1 MQNPKYLQTLIL
13 MQKQE
18 QTDLTAE
25 MQKLSE
31 VIHYR
36 IIRMGRRCIWMV
48 LRTSWRWQQRME
60 AVFWPMWMRWQFPL
74 RWSRKPVLPTG
85 ASMQLRMLRHRIIR
99 RKRTSEFW
107 KLKEHWRQNVIR
119 TPEADRQ
126 WLRQPLEVN
135 GCMWLLYW
143 QIWIRRFM

>member
-1 MQNPKYLQTLIL
+1 MIPEDAKRSDGCTSAVGSGLVYAGDILIDDTKTRTIETKGNVTRIRLTSKAQDHETSKVYTVVIRKMQNPKYLQTLIL

-48 LRTSWRWQQRME
+48 LRTSWR
-60 AVFWPMWMRWQFPL
+60 
-74 RWSRKPVLPTG
+74 
-85 ASMQLRMLRHRIIR
+85 
-99 RKRTSEFW
+99 
-107 KLKEHWRQNVIR
+107 
-119 TPEADRQ
+119 
-126 WLRQPLEVN
+126 
-135 GCMWLLYW
+135 
-143 QIWIRRFM
+143 